1 MFSVVCD
8 KDIKPESIKPG
19 EKIYLDTSHFLPF
32 SRFIQK
38 KGEKGAN
45 KGGNKNQKG
54 KGGNFN
60 REEKVEKEEEDHK
73 EVQVVIDRLEV
84 EVQED
89 IDLLENKESNSYSN
103 SIYNLIKI
111 KNNL

>member
-1 MFSVVCD
+1 MR
-8 KDIKPESIKPG
+8 IKVEIKIKK
-19 EKIYLDTSHFLPF
+19 EKVETLIE
-32 SRFIQK
+32 
-38 KGEKGAN
+38 G
-45 KGGNKNQKG
+45 
-54 KGGNFN
+54 
-60 REEKVEKEEEDHK
+60 EKVEKEEEDHK